1 MALLCRICCYLGL
14 HGKAGYAAECG
25 GAILRLLLELLD
37 RALHQR
43 PLAGDFKVEVE
54 AEGVRLIV
62 ATADASA
69 RLTTDTGTLTLG
81 GVAVEVHRP

>member
-37 RALHQR
+37 SGIFA
-43 PLAGDFKVEVE
+43 
-54 AEGVRLIV
+54 
-62 ATADASA
+62 ASTCPFG
-69 RLTTDTGTLTLG
+69 RSLFSFP
-81 GVAVEVHRP
+81 E